1 MALQSHLEELCHLR
15 QLIAKLNHAIVTLA
29 QAE

>member
-15 QLIAKLNHAIVTLA
+15 QLIAKLNRAIVTLA